1 MPLVSSG
8 LPYQVLRPAKVEI
21 PVEVSPSAV
30 QIQLWE
36 DYSQEEQLHYWL
48 QLWVVAVEQMLDPA
62 AAGLKMAYS

>member
-1 MPLVSSG
+1 M
-8 LPYQVLRPAKVEI
+8 VEI

-30 QIQLWE
+30 QIQLLE

-48 QLWVVAVEQMLDPA
+48 QLWVVAVEQKLDPA